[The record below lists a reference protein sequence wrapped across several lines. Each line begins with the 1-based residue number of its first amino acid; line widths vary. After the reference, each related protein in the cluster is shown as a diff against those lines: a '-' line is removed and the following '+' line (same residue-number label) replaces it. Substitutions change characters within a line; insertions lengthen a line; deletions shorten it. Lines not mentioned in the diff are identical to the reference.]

1 MLPRDLPHLKSINQ
15 EVALHIGG
23 LAGLPTRDKRG
34 NVAAALWV
42 KYSEQSMV
50 GMLLETS
57 DIHKILLEQIQL
69 QLAARKDLIQE
80 MEQNNVVVKW
90 LMAFTNSWEAEY
102 SSQIVSQHDIGQLVL
117 SCMHE
122 TFFEVIALLD
132 HSLHFRRTSVH
143 VFIAECMREAERHF
157 AEEQEEWKLKVATAR
172 RLVAGADFNLQ
183 RRMKTL
189 GEATTEAERAEVY
202 ALEKYTYDAIVLA
215 PLADIRDGGVV
226 LATKLHS
233 GDDAAV
239 RLLFWHP
246 ETRSLMC
253 RVVGTILRKQ
263 EVCNRSGGY
272 SAKVQRNDITQKKHV
287 ALDTF
292 CAWVLDHDKRLQVL
306 VDVLN
311 KPEDLVAWIR
321 DHKQLQEASDGG
333 HYSHNPPGA

>member
-1 MLPRDLPHLKSINQ
+1 MLPRDLPHLKAINQ

-23 LAGLPTRDKRG
+23 LAGLPTRDQRS

-42 KYSEQSMV
+42 KYLEQSMV

-57 DIHKILLEQIQL
+57 DIRKILLEQIQL

-80 MEQNNVVVKW
+80 MEQNDVVVKW

-132 HSLHFRRTSVH
+132 HSRHFRGKSAH
-143 VFIAECMREAERHF
+143 ALIADCVRQAEAYFEH
-157 AEEQEEWKLKVATAR
+157 EQADWRIKVVRAR
-172 RLVAGADFNLQ
+172 GLVAGANFNLQ

-189 GEATTEAERAEVY
+189 GAATTEAERADVY
-202 ALEKYTYDAIVLA
+202 ALEKYTYDAIVLG
-215 PLADIRDGGVV
+215 PLAEIHDGEAV

-239 RLLFWHP
+239 RLLFRHP

-253 RVVGTILRKQ
+253 RVAGAILRKQ

-272 SAKVQRNDITQKKHV
+272 SAKVQRNDITQQKHV

-292 CAWVLDHDKRLQVL
+292 CAWVLDHNKRLQVL
-306 VDVLN
+306 MDVLR

-321 DHKQLQEASDGG
+321 DHKQLQEASNGR
-333 HYSHNPPGA
+333 HFSHDLPGA